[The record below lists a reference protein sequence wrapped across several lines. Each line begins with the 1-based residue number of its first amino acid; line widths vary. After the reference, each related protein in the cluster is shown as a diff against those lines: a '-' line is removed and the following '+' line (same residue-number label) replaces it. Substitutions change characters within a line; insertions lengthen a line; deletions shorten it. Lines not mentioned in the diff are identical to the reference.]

1 MTRQWEA
8 CQLSDGEIHGSG
20 DNYAVINKALPGFDC
35 YLTYGSPYRS
45 IFVQLPRPPAS
56 LAPTG
61 LPSRPPTATPTDSPR
76 MPQTH
81 NPTRMPTKTPTDA
94 PVRITGACR
103 AAVAE
108 SVGQCCAQLG
118 DWPQSGTHSFRSH
131 LWHAWHGRLCEE
143 LSQRSGCVWS
153 HTFVFGRTELR
164 QDGVCACGSI
174 PAYLS
179 HTVDSHLLELY
190 CGFPLT

>member
-131 LWHAWHGRLCEE
+131 LWHGMAGYVK
-143 LSQRSGCVWS
+143 SSVNGQGVSGVTLLFS
-153 HTFVFGRTELR
+153 GGPNFGKT
-164 QDGVCACGSI
+164 VCA
-174 PAYLS
+174 P
-179 HTVDSHLLELY
+179 VDE
-190 CGFPLT
+190 FPLT